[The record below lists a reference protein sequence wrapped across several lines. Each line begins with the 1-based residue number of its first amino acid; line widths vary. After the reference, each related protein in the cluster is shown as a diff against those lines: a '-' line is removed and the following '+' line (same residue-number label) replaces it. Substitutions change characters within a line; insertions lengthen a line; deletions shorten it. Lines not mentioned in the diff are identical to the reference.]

1 MASAD
6 PLPEPIAEPALPTIK
21 PRPPHPGFWWS
32 LLWCLAFDALLFG
45 TLISV
50 VVLTLIL
57 TALASGDPREYMSRV
72 TAGKLTEGDQAM
84 LAAPGYLVGEVV
96 SVLFAWLI
104 IRAVVGRG
112 WKRELAV
119 RLPSA
124 GHLALALLALPALL
138 TLPDL
143 VHQLARQVLPSF
155 RDSGEDAKVIAQW
168 PLWFGVL
175 IIGVLPGVGEEL
187 WCRGFLGR
195 GLVGRHGYL
204 VGVLFTSFFFG
215 LLHADPA
222 YAVATAAMGVWLHF
236 VYLTSRSLCL
246 SMLLHFLNNTI
257 AVVLAHVS
265 IDVTTNQHVEQAQT
279 YVYPAAG
286 LLLLAVG
293 WAMYRSRPRLV
304 TDKESVAPWQPEFPG
319 AACPPPDSGT
329 RLVAGRAGVLGWGAV
344 LAALTAL
351 AASAYFAWA
360 ATSVPP

>member
-195 GLVGRHGYL
+195 GLVDLGRQLHPDDDA
-204 VGVLFTSFFFG
+204 LFTWWAPWRNLRQRNIG
-215 LLHADPA
+215 WRID
-222 YAVATAAMGVWLHF
+222 Y
-236 VYLTSRSLCL
+236 
-246 SMLLHFLNNTI
+246 
-257 AVVLAHVS
+257 VLAS
-265 IDVTTNQHVEQAQT
+265 Q
-279 YVYPAAG
+279 P
-286 LLLLAVG
+286 LAVRASSCEVQAAVG
-293 WAMYRSRPRLV
+293 TSDHAPV
-304 TDKESVAPWQPEFPG
+304 VAVF
-319 AACPPPDSGT
+319 S
-329 RLVAGRAGVLGWGAV
+329 
-344 LAALTAL
+344 
-351 AASAYFAWA
+351 
-360 ATSVPP
+360 